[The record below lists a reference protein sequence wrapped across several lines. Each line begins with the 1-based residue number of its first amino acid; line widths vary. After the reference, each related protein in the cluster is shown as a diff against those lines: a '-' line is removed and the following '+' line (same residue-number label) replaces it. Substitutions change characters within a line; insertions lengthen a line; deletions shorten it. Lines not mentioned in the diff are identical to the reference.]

1 MFINKTFA
9 VTRNCVLACPRTP
22 ERVITAGLSP
32 YISWLYYAVDFI
44 DFCCMRSRQYTLWS
58 RRSRQRLCFVNNGHT
73 HTVLPFISMIYHNKL
88 YILVAFLI
96 LIRIITSFKHNL
108 FSPKT
113 RPVCALDGFNY
124 D

>member
-9 VTRNCVLACPRTP
+9 VTRPCVLDRPRTP
-22 ERVITAGLSP
+22 ETVITAGLSP
-32 YISWLYYAVDFI
+32 YIAWLYMQLTLLIFAVAALKAI
-44 DFCCMRSRQYTLWS
+44 HMVVTAVTAKAL
-58 RRSRQRLCFVNNGHT
+58 FVNNGHT

-96 LIRIITSFKHNL
+96 LIRIITSLKHNL